1 MSLGIVEPPSQG
13 SGSDDERNENQQG
26 ISRSKIVQRLLQAS
40 ANLPNFLNDLL
51 HAQAIHVAGTEAA
64 AFMLE
69 RNEQGF
75 GMRPVAHIRPDNSS
89 PEVRQAALQAFAEF
103 VQPCVAQGKDGA
115 LEVPGSAGQGEIEPQ
130 FCLVTL
136 LRSEGEVVA
145 VSAVVTRCR
154 DVERA
159 QQRLQSMQMV
169 AGYFD
174 LYMLRRTSEQS
185 RAIAQSHQH
194 VLQLATS
201 VATAEG
207 FQSAAMGL
215 CNELATRAGATRVSI
230 GWVKGNNRVRVKAL
244 SHTEEFDKRQELIVE
259 LERVMEECYDQE
271 DVVQFEPDGTQSN
284 NVTREAQA
292 LSRSQGGNGVISIP
306 LRRKADIIGVLTLEF
321 APGQQLGPQAATGL
335 SVAADLL
342 APQLYD
348 RYENDRWLITKTGI
362 SIREGVKTAIGPKYW
377 IAKLCI
383 IAAIIVILVLC
394 NWIPFVDLRFPY
406 RVASHFMFSP
416 IERRY
421 VNAPYEGYI
430 ETVSKRPGD
439 PIKTGDELFSLDT
452 RELRLKKS
460 EAVARANQAE
470 KEAAKDL
477 GERPPKVA
485 EANIA
490 LAKRDAANAEANLYQ
505 TQIDRSHVKAEID
518 GVVLEGDLRD
528 KVGSPVKL
536 GDQLMVIG
544 QPDKLKG
551 ELRVAER
558 DIQDVKKG
566 YEGKLATTALPF
578 KRVPFKVERVIPS
591 NTQAKEGDN
600 YFTVYVDLQDKV
612 PGMLPGM
619 EGEARVEVTH
629 KPLVWIWT
637 HRFVDWLSLK
647 FWSSSV
653 TSPFTK

>member
-1 MSLGIVEPPSQG
+1 MSSGIVEPTSQG
-13 SGSDDERNENQQG
+13 SGSEDERNQNQG

-40 ANLPNFLNDLL
+40 ANLPNFLQDLL
-51 HAQAIHVAGTEAA
+51 HAQALHVAGTEAA

-115 LEVPGSAGQGEIEPQ
+115 IEVPGSGEVEPQ

-201 VATAEG
+201 VATSEG

-215 CNELATRAGATRVSI
+215 CNELASRANATRVSI
-230 GWVKGNNRVRVKAL
+230 GWIKGNRIRVKAL

-259 LERVMEECYDQE
+259 LEKVMEECYDQE
-271 DVVQFEPDGTQSN
+271 DVVQFEPEGTTSQ

-348 RYENDRWLITKTGI
+348 RYQNDRWLITKTGI

-377 IAKLCI
+377 IAKISIVL
-383 IAAIIVILVLC
+383 AIILILALC
-394 NWIPFVDLRFPY
+394 NWIPFVDLSFPY
-406 RVASHFMFSP
+406 RVSSHFAFSP

-421 VNAPYEGYI
+421 VNAPFEGFI
-430 ETVSKRPGD
+430 ETVKKRPGD
-439 PIKTGDELFSLDT
+439 PVEVGELLFSLDT
-452 RELRLKKS
+452 RELKLKKS
-460 EAVARANQAE
+460 EAMGRANQAE
-470 KEAAKDL
+470 KEAAKNL
-477 GERPPKVA
+477 GDRPPKVA
-485 EANIA
+485 EAQIA
-490 LAKRDAANAEANLYQ
+490 MAKRDASLAEANLYQ
-505 TQIDRSHVKAEID
+505 SQIDRAEVKAEMA
-518 GVVLEGDLRD
+518 GVLMEGDLKD

-544 QPDKLKG
+544 QPNKLKA

-558 DIQDVKKG
+558 DIQDVKKD
-566 YEGKLATTALPF
+566 YVGKLATTALPF
-578 KRVPFKVERVIPS
+578 KRVPFKVERVIQGS
-591 NTQAKEGDN
+591 TQAKEGDN
-600 YFTVYVDLQDKV
+600 YFTVYVDLLEQV

-619 EGEARVEVTH
+619 EGEARVEVTK

-647 FWSSSV
+647 LWSSPV
-653 TSPFTK
+653 TSPFSK